1 MGWTVCALTY
11 CSVPYIEPHNLRRSA
26 DATSSVDED
35 APHGGIAKLFKRSRN
50 TLAAIRERADAAIAS
65 KPEQSEIAEAP
76 RYLRNHEI
84 SIVARQARPRSA
96 DATIGGS
103 CCTGAVRGIF
113 SGMTLM
119 RMDNVG
125 IVVDDFAA
133 AVAFFK
139 ELGLEL
145 EGEAQVEG
153 RSVDSSGSTA
163 FCPTSP

>member
-1 MGWTVCALTY
+1 
-11 CSVPYIEPHNLRRSA
+11 
-26 DATSSVDED
+26 
-35 APHGGIAKLFKRSRN
+35 
-50 TLAAIRERADAAIAS
+50 
-65 KPEQSEIAEAP
+65 
-76 RYLRNHEI
+76 
-84 SIVARQARPRSA
+84 
-96 DATIGGS
+96 
-103 CCTGAVRGIF
+103 
-113 SGMTLM
+113 MTLM

-139 ELGLEL
+139 ELGVEL